1 MESLIIW
8 CLISTIVYSTVI
20 YKYFIKIKR
29 IDTLVVALGMFDIVY
44 GIFPLLLLLQ
54 WHNSIEISRF
64 VNSFALFDETC
75 VIYLLYHYIYAF
87 IGFIM
92 ILIGFFSTKKTSASI
107 LTKDI
112 NSRELKSIAWISLII
127 GIISLILWAKAYGT
141 IFDLILQANAVRSG
155 MGSVSNAMAFFKRPA
170 SLLLLTSYLFFSMLF
185 KCKMSGLITKF
196 LTFSG
201 LLISVVCS
209 VLYLLANDGRLT
221 TVLFLSGFF
230 YLYIFNKRIRYP
242 KVFLFGLPCVGV
254 ASFYLL
260 SYMDSITYFLRFGI
274 WQSELA
280 GESIINKLLH
290 ELFFLPLSGQKSMYY
305 NWDNTRSYTLGDDLV
320 TGLFAWFPYSL
331 KPDGFSDVWNINTIQ
346 IFGDLNILHGQ
357 YPCTLISQC
366 VYDLGL
372 LCVIFICYL
381 FGKSLRLIENF
392 YCKNN
397 YPLAMAIYANF
408 VLIIMRAIPYF
419 SFYDIMMGLFTI
431 FLLLVIK
438 NCVRFTAKN

>member
-20 YKYFIKIKR
+20 YKYFIKIKK

-221 TVLFLSGFF
+221 TVMFLSGFF
-230 YLYIFNKRIRYP
+230 YLYILNKRIRYP

-372 LCVIFICYL
+372 LGVILICYL
-381 FGKSLRLIENF
+381 FGKGLRLVECF
-392 YCKNN
+392 YDNN
-397 YPLAMAIYANF
+397 SSPLTMAVYAN
-408 VLIIMRAIPYF
+408 VILIIMRAVPYF

-431 FLLLVIK
+431 FLLFIIK
-438 NCVRFTAKN
+438 KNVEIKINY

>member
-20 YKYFIKIKR
+20 YKYFIKIKK

-221 TVLFLSGFF
+221 TVMFLSGFF
-230 YLYIFNKRIRYP
+230 YLYILNKRIRYP

-254 ASFYLL
+254 VSFYLL

-372 LCVIFICYL
+372 LGVILICYL
-381 FGKSLRLIENF
+381 FGKGLRLVECF
-392 YCKNN
+392 YDNN
-397 YPLAMAIYANF
+397 SSPLTMAVYAN
-408 VLIIMRAIPYF
+408 VILIIMRAVPYF

-431 FLLLVIK
+431 FLLFIIK
-438 NCVRFTAKN
+438 KIVEIKINY